1 MDTDNKGDDVLVD
14 MNIDDTNRG
23 RIRGRDDTSEN
34 TRNLHQHLDA
44 NNVFCPAFEQNVAL
58 GMENIEIV
66 RNKTAG
72 VAIRRPFNPTSVLI
86 PLSTL
91 LSVGSNHGTNLI
103 LIILSIASV
112 HENNQTKY
120 QQSFKGNQG
129 TVDSVRHDG
138 RMVVMCPLSPPGSN
152 TAIVLFGA
160 GCCERLFKGDI
171 LIRDNGQIRKYFYHL

>member
-1 MDTDNKGDDVLVD
+1 MK
-14 MNIDDTNRG
+14 
-23 RIRGRDDTSEN
+23 
-34 TRNLHQHLDA
+34 
-44 NNVFCPAFEQNVAL
+44 
-58 GMENIEIV
+58 NIEIV
-66 RNKTAG
+66 RNETAG
-72 VAIRRPFNPTSVLI
+72 VAMRRPFNPTSVLI

-129 TVDSVRHDG
+129 TVDSVCHDC
-138 RMVVMCPLSPPGSN
+138 RMVVMCPFSPPGSN